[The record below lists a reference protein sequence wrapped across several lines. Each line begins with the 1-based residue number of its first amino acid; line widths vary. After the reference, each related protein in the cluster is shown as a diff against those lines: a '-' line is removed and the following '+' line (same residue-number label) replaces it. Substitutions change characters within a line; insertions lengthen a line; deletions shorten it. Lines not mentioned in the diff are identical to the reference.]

1 MKLLIIMMI
10 VSNMAY
16 SKTKDN
22 SSCFQKAA
30 NACEGISKKYKLE
43 AKRLNLNKLES
54 KIFVHY
60 NLDACLQL
68 ASDSY
73 TSKEQCN

>member
-1 MKLLIIMMI
+1 ML
-10 VSNMAY
+10 SP
-16 SKTKDN
+16 
-22 SSCFQKAA
+22 
-30 NACEGISKKYKLE
+30 KKFKLE

-54 KIFVHY
+54 KIFIHY

-73 TSKEQCN
+73 TNKEQCN